1 MVKITQ
7 NKNEVKIVKKCDKN
21 KDKYKDKRFVRF
33 GPSGYDPN
41 GAYTGVPED
50 FGRQVQDADDL

>member
-1 MVKITQ
+1 M
-7 NKNEVKIVKKCDKN
+7 KKCDKN

-33 GPSGYDPN
+33 GPSDYDPN

-50 FGRQVQDADDL
+50 FGRPIQDADDL